1 MNLLASFVV
10 LSAGLSLALQQVL
23 NAGLGSAM
31 QSARWAAFVS
41 YLGGT
46 IALLLVLVTLR
57 EPIPAAALAGR
68 APLIAWTG
76 GVFGAIFIVTSIFM
90 VPRLG
95 VATVLTLIVV
105 GQLLG
110 SLAFD
115 HIGMLGLPQHP
126 ITLTRALGAGCLVL
140 GAALVRG

>member
-1 MNLLASFVV
+1 
-10 LSAGLSLALQQVL
+10 
-23 NAGLGSAM
+23 
-31 QSARWAAFVS
+31 
-41 YLGGT
+41 
-46 IALLLVLVTLR
+46 
-57 EPIPAAALAGR
+57 
-68 APLIAWTG
+68 
-76 GVFGAIFIVTSIFM
+76 M

-115 HIGMLGLPQHP
+115 QIGMLGLPQHP

>member
-10 LSAGLSLALQQVL
+10 LFAGLSLALQQVL
-23 NAGLGSAM
+23 NAGLGNAL
-31 QSARWAAFVS
+31 QSARWAAFAS

-46 IALLLVLVTLR
+46 IALLLVLAALR
-57 EPIPAAALAGR
+57 EPIPAGPLAGR

-76 GVFGAIFIVTSIFM
+76 GIFGAIFIVTSIFM

-126 ITLTRALGAGCLVL
+126 VSLTRALGAGCLVL